1 MSLTPVQVI
10 NYYGPRIY
18 KLLGIDTATSLQI
31 VGISGSLSIV
41 WCALGLYLLDK
52 IGRVKPMI
60 IATTGCGLALL
71 VNSVLSKYYVLP
83 SGATSKDENALR
95 AMVAMNFVFSFFF
108 TMIGIITWVYPAEIF
123 PVQIRA
129 RGNSLSTFTN
139 WGLGLIIAQISPIAL
154 GDIGFQYFYVFF
166 AFNVIAVACYA
177 FFYPETK
184 GKTLEQMDQL
194 FGDQVVPHALQ
205 EPEAAADVMER
216 NFSISQHERKFSVGQ
231 HVEEKV

>member
-1 MSLTPVQVI
+1 MSEQVI

-18 KLLGIDTATSLQI
+18 KLLGIDTHTSLEI
-31 VGISGSLSIV
+31 VGISGSLSII
-41 WCALGLYLLDK
+41 WCALGLFLLDK

-60 IATTGCGLALL
+60 VATTGCALALL
-71 VNSVLSKYYVLP
+71 VNSILSKYYVLP
-83 SGATSKDENALR
+83 SGVTSTDGNALR

-123 PVQIRA
+123 PIEIRA

-139 WGLGLIIAQISPIAL
+139 WGLGLIIAQVSPIAL

-166 AFNVIAVACYA
+166 AFNVVAIICYVI
-177 FFYPETK
+177 FYPETK

-205 EPEAAADVMER
+205 EPEAAAEVMEKR
-216 NFSISQHERKFSVGQ
+216 FSVSTHFEQ
-231 HVEEKV
+231 KEV